1 MRSINLFAMSTLSA
15 SLLVLSGQ
23 SFAHEDHHAMSMF
36 EPQTQPVEDIL
47 MDHSQH
53 QKMSTAPHVVV
64 DEKQKQP
71 VQQAHS
77 NLDDLDQDHKLDHQ
91 FDHKVD
97 HAVHLKEHGGQ
108 IYQQTT
114 IESKWLRNDNG
125 QGALKSKLETRIGT
139 DENKIFIKVHADK
152 AESQQA
158 EYNAKLLYSRNV
170 ADFWDVQAGLRY
182 RNDPNRE
189 VDQDQVDAV
198 LGLHG
203 MAPYFFETDAYV
215 YIGQDRQVSFNL
227 ETERDLLLTQKLII
241 QPYLDINM
249 VLSDDSNYAKKTG
262 LNSVQMG
269 LETRYEINKKVM
281 PFMDVA
287 YGYNKGVQET
297 VWQKSLSS
305 ENEWSY
311 GAGIRFKF

>member
-23 SFAHEDHHAMSMF
+23 SFAHEDYHTMSMS
-36 EPQTQPVEDIL
+36 EPQNQPAEDIP

-53 QKMSTAPHVVV
+53 QKMSAAPKIVTE
-64 DEKQKQP
+64 EKQVQP

-77 NLDDLDQDHKLDHQ
+77 NSDGLDYKLDHQ
-91 FDHKVD
+91 FDH
-97 HAVHLKEHGGQ
+97 AAHLKEHGGQ

-114 IESKWLRNDNG
+114 LESKWLRNENG

-152 AESQQA
+152 AESQQT
-158 EYNAKLLYSRNV
+158 EYDAKLLYSRNV
-170 ADFWDVQAGLRY
+170 ADFWDVQAGIRY

-189 VDQDQVDAV
+189 IDQDQVDAV

-262 LNSVQMG
+262 LNSVQVG

-297 VWQKSLSS
+297 AWQKSSSS
-305 ENEWSY
+305 ENEWFY

>member
-23 SFAHEDHHAMSMF
+23 SFAHEDYHTMSMS
-36 EPQTQPVEDIL
+36 EPQNQPAEDIP

-53 QKMSTAPHVVV
+53 QKMSAAPKIVTE
-64 DEKQKQP
+64 EKQVQP

-77 NLDDLDQDHKLDHQ
+77 NSDGLDYKLDHQ
-91 FDHKVD
+91 FD

-152 AESQQA
+152 AESQQT
-158 EYNAKLLYSRNV
+158 EYDAKLLYSRNV
-170 ADFWDVQAGLRY
+170 ADFWDVQAGIRY

-189 VDQDQVDAV
+189 IDQDQVDAV

-241 QPYLDINM
+241 QPYLDINI
-249 VLSDDSNYAKKTG
+249 VVSDDSNYAKKTG
-262 LNSVQMG
+262 LNSVQVG

-297 VWQKSLSS
+297 AWQKASS
-305 ENEWSY
+305 SKNEWFY

>member
-23 SFAHEDHHAMSMF
+23 SFAHEDYHTMSMS
-36 EPQTQPVEDIL
+36 EPQNQPAEDIP

-53 QKMSTAPHVVV
+53 QKMSAAPKIVTE
-64 DEKQKQP
+64 EKQVQP

-77 NLDDLDQDHKLDHQ
+77 NSDGLDYKLDHQ
-91 FDHKVD
+91 FDH
-97 HAVHLKEHGGQ
+97 AAHLKEHGGQ

-114 IESKWLRNDNG
+114 LESKWLRNENG

-152 AESQQA
+152 AESQQT
-158 EYNAKLLYSRNV
+158 EYDAKLLYSRNV
-170 ADFWDVQAGLRY
+170 ADFWDVQAGIRY

-189 VDQDQVDAV
+189 IDQDQVDAV

-241 QPYLDINM
+241 QPYLDINI
-249 VLSDDSNYAKKTG
+249 VVSDDSNYAKKTG
-262 LNSVQMG
+262 LNSVQVG

-297 VWQKSLSS
+297 AWQKASS
-305 ENEWSY
+305 SKNEWFY

>member
-23 SFAHEDHHAMSMF
+23 SFAHEDHHAMSMP
-36 EPQTQPVEDIL
+36 EPQTQPVEDIP

-53 QKMSTAPHVVV
+53 QKMSAAPQVVV
-64 DEKQKQP
+64 DEKQVQP
-71 VQQAHS
+71 VQQVHS

-91 FDHKVD
+91 FDH
-97 HAVHLKEHGGQ
+97 AAHLKEHGGQ
-108 IYQQTT
+108 VYQQTT
-114 IESKWLRNDNG
+114 LESKWLRNDNG

-152 AESQQA
+152 AESQQT
-158 EYNAKLLYSRNV
+158 EYDAKLLYSRNV
-170 ADFWDVQAGLRY
+170 ADFWDVQAGMRY
-182 RNDPNRE
+182 RNEPNRE
-189 VDQDQVDAV
+189 IDQNQVDAV

-241 QPYLDINM
+241 QPYLDINV
-249 VLSDDSNYAKKTG
+249 VLSDDSNYAKKAG
-262 LNSVQMG
+262 LNSAQVG

-297 VWQKSLSS
+297 AWQKSSSS
-305 ENEWSY
+305 ENAWLY

>member
-23 SFAHEDHHAMSMF
+23 SFAHEDHHSMSMS
-36 EPQTQPVEDIL
+36 EPQTQPVEDIP

-53 QKMSTAPHVVV
+53 QKMSTAPQVVV
-64 DEKQKQP
+64 EEKSVQP
-71 VQQAHS
+71 VQQVHS

-97 HAVHLKEHGGQ
+97 HAAHLKEHGGQ

-114 IESKWLRNDNG
+114 LESKWLRNDNA

-152 AESQQA
+152 AESQQT
-158 EYNAKLLYSRNV
+158 EYDAKLLYSRNV
-170 ADFWDVQAGLRY
+170 ADFWDVQAGIRY
-182 RNDPNRE
+182 RLDPNRE
-189 VDQDQVDAV
+189 IDQDQVDAV

-203 MAPYFFETDAYV
+203 MVAYFFETDAYV

-241 QPYLDINM
+241 QPYLDMNI

-262 LNSVQMG
+262 LNSVQLG

-297 VWQKSLSS
+297 AWQKSSSS
-305 ENEWSY
+305 ENAWVY